1 MPTLTIDNQTIT
13 VAEGTTVLE
22 AAEQLGIRV
31 PHYCYHK
38 ALGAVGACRMCAVTV
53 HEGSFKGLKMSCLI
67 QAEDGMVVTTDDPGS
82 QEFRN
87 SVGEWLM
94 LNHPHDC
101 PVCDEGGECQL
112 QEMTIASGQGIRRY
126 RGPKRTYTNQDLGPF
141 IVQEMNRCIQCYRCV
156 RTYQDYCGGRDFGTL
171 GSRNRI
177 FFGRF
182 RDGMLD
188 SDFSGNLVDVCPT
201 GVFTDRTF
209 RFTSRY
215 WDLQEAPS
223 ICPHCS
229 LGCAT
234 LPGGRL
240 RELQRVRSGE
250 QPQVNDSFICDR
262 GRFGSDYVNHP
273 ERPRQARN
281 GEQQI
286 DIPEALRILDGDARA
301 LIEEHGPEAVLLLG
315 SERASLEANWLLQ
328 QWARRLNCR
337 VPVLAAHT
345 PRHQAAQTVAFELS
359 ATLASLA
366 DVRAGDLAVVIGCD
380 PLAEAP
386 LLALALR
393 QVTRNGG
400 RVLVYDPRPIELP
413 CPCDHQ
419 ALSPLELQEL
429 LTGDGADATRLRE
442 LLDQAERPVLIGGG
456 DLLGADGLG
465 KLQRLASGI
474 PDTAKPVPIF
484 PVLGAANSF
493 GAALLSLPEQEDLL
507 TRLESGKVRMLVCL
521 ESDPLLE
528 APEGERFSAALT
540 GLERLAVLDC
550 LPTPL
555 SAHADLFIPTCPPA
569 ESDGTFL
576 NNEGRLRPYARVIA
590 PGLPVRV
597 TGRGDHPPREFLP
610 ATPGGEPLPASVLL
624 QRLLGQEDGPQRLRE
639 RLREDLPRL
648 SGLNTCIPDPA
659 PQNRVAE
666 APPRRMS
673 LKEPP
678 EQPDGTL
685 QLIVTPA
692 RYGSDLFS
700 RFSRNLEPRL
710 SGNRLLLHPA
720 DAQQRGLSVGE
731 SVVLDCAGGS
741 YTLPLACPEN
751 LARGCAVVAN
761 HSGMPQLVPGQGIQ
775 FCQVSRRVSDA

>member
-13 VAEGTTVLE
+13 VAEGMTVLE

-67 QAEDGMVVTTDDPGS
+67 QAEEGMVVTTDDPGS
-82 QEFRN
+82 QAFRK

-112 QEMTIASGQGIRRY
+112 QEMTIASGHGIRRY
-126 RGPKRTYTNQDLGPF
+126 QGPKRTYTNQDLGPF
-141 IVQEMNRCIQCYRCV
+141 IAQEMNRCIQCYRCV
-156 RTYQDYCGGRDFGTL
+156 RTYQDYCGGRDFGTM
-171 GSRNRI
+171 GSRNRV

-182 RDGMLD
+182 CDGMLQ

-209 RFTSRY
+209 RFTSRF

-234 LPGGRL
+234 VPGGRL

-250 QPQVNDSFICDR
+250 QPAVNGTFICDR
-262 GRFGSDYVNHP
+262 GRFGSDFVNHP

-286 DIPEALRILDGDARA
+286 NITDALRILDEDART
-301 LIEEHGPEAVLLLG
+301 LIEQHGPEAVLLLG
-315 SERASLEANWLLQ
+315 SDRASLEANWLLQ

-337 VPVLAAHT
+337 VPVPTAHRARQQT
-345 PRHQAAQTVAFELS
+345 AQVAAFELS
-359 ATLASLA
+359 GNLASLA
-366 DVRAGDLAVVIGCD
+366 DVRSSDLAVVIGCD

-400 RVLVYDPRPIELP
+400 RVLIYDPRPVELP

-419 ALSPLELQEL
+419 SLAPLELLEL
-429 LTGDGADATRLRE
+429 LTGTGADATRLRE
-442 LLDQAERPVLIGGG
+442 LLDQADHPVLIGGE
-456 DLLGADGLG
+456 LLGARGLQELG
-465 KLQRLASGI
+465 NLALKNRDADRKL
-474 PDTAKPVPIF
+474 PIF

-493 GAALLSLPEQEDLL
+493 GSALLSLPEQEDLL
-507 TRLESGKVRMLVCL
+507 TRLDSGKVRMLVCL

-528 APEGERFSAALT
+528 TPEGERFSSALT
-540 GLERLAVLDC
+540 ELERLVVLDC

-555 SAHADLFIPTCPPA
+555 STHADLFIPTCPPA
-569 ESDGTFL
+569 ESHGTFV
-576 NNEGRLRPYARVIA
+576 NNEGRIRPFSRVIE
-590 PGLPVRV
+590 PGLPIRV
-597 TGRGDHPPREFLP
+597 TGHGDHPPREFSTT
-610 ATPGGEPLPASVLL
+610 TPGGEPLPATVLL
-624 QRLLGQEDGPQRLRE
+624 QRLLEQDEDPRQLR
-639 RLREDLPRL
+639 RHLQKDQPRL
-648 SGLNTCIPDPA
+648 AGLETATADPVSQIRVAPA
-659 PQNRVAE
+659 PA
-666 APPRRMS
+666 RRIK
-673 LKEPP
+673 LPAPP
-678 EQPDGTL
+678 EQPQGTL
-685 QLIVTPA
+685 QLVVTPA

-700 RFSRNLEPRL
+700 RYSRNLKPRFPE
-710 SGNRLLLHPA
+710 GRLLLHPA
-720 DAQQRGLSVGE
+720 DAEERALAAGE
-731 SVVLDCAGGS
+731 TVILDCERGS
-741 YTLPLACPEN
+741 YALPLGCSEN
-751 LARGCAVVAN
+751 LARGCALLEN
-761 HSGMPQLVPGQGIQ
+761 HRGMPQLVPGAGLQ
-775 FCQVSRRVSDA
+775 FCQVSRRLSDA